1 MLQENMTQNRPRYF
15 TKSTEMPRKNTTD
28 LTEFSQSHRP
38 STVPRFALKT
48 QLLVNV
54 FLLEMFCSQVA
65 VAEPM
70 QTVNLQNS
78 PPVIELNRY
87 PNPLSSRNSSYDW
100 STIPNDKNQ
109 YLDIPDIGGGGV
121 GLINRNEEQQIGE
134 KVLREVRAKL
144 PVLQDAWLEDELS
157 QVFGEIYGQSN
168 LGAPIALVVIRD
180 EQINAFAVPG
190 GLFAINA
197 GLLTT
202 AKNMDEVAGV
212 MAHEI
217 AHVTQRHFS
226 RSKENFK
233 GQGLLTLAGILA
245 GIAVASQSP
254 DAGAAVMLG
263 SQAAML
269 DRQLS
274 YSREQEREADR
285 VGMQYMAIA
294 GYNPESMAD
303 FFETMH
309 RKTSQLSFLPDFW
322 LTHPLTTDRMSEAR
336 LRARQYQYKSNQYT
350 INHQGSHKN
359 TQQDLFEMMRWRVAV
374 LSGYVNLTQLKSMAT
389 RNHGAALALAH
400 YYIEQSQ
407 YADAKKILDNLSPSA
422 VEKTLYQLTWS
433 AWYVENKQY
442 QQALDAVLPLY
453 RVMPEHR
460 ALAMQVADI
469 YILQGQGDQAHQI
482 LNKLSQSNPRDVAV
496 WQALQRAETVRSKTA
511 INQEFQAI
519 NGLRYR
525 AEAQFWSGQEEN
537 AIKSMLHAERLAMQ
551 KNNESLQSRIT
562 VRLKAMQD
570 AHQLNL

>member
-1 MLQENMTQNRPRYF
+1 MCVNKIKVFDFKLFLKNSVQRKQFVLPSMLCLCISGACATASAQELTTGLTSPSDLFSTSINPAQPSIANQPSNQRIIQPNSYKYKPR
-15 TKSTEMPRKNTTD
+15 
-28 LTEFSQSHRP
+28 
-38 STVPRFALKT
+38 
-48 QLLVNV
+48 
-54 FLLEMFCSQVA
+54 
-65 VAEPM
+65 
-70 QTVNLQNS
+70 
-78 PPVIELNRY
+78 
-87 PNPLSSRNSSYDW
+87 
-100 STIPNDKNQ
+100 NQ
-109 YLDIPDIGGGGV
+109 YLDIPEIGSGV
-121 GLINRNEEQQIGE
+121 GLISRNQEQRIGE

-144 PVLQDAWLEDELS
+144 PVLQDAWLEDELNYIFS
-157 QVFGEIYGQSN
+157 GVYGQSG
-168 LGAPIALVVIRD
+168 LGAPIAFVVVRD

-197 GLLTT
+197 GLISS

-212 MAHEI
+212 MAHEV
-217 AHVTQRHFS
+217 AHVTQRHYS

-274 YSREQEREADR
+274 YSRDQEREADR

-309 RKTSQLSFLPDFW
+309 RKTAQLSFLPDFW
-322 LTHPLTTDRMSEAR
+322 LTHPLTADRMSEAR
-336 LRARQYQYKSNQYT
+336 LRARQYDYKSTNYT
-350 INHQGSHKN
+350 LNHKN
-359 TQQDLFEMMRWRVAV
+359 TQQVLFELMRWRVAV
-374 LSGYVNLTQLKSMAT
+374 LSGYVNLTQLKSMAS

-407 YADAKKILDNLSPSA
+407 YGDAKKLLESFTPNA

-433 AWYVENKQY
+433 DWYKANAQY

-460 ALAMQVADI
+460 ALAMQVAEI
-469 YILQGQGDQAHQI
+469 YILQGNGDQAHQI
-482 LNKLSQSNPRDVAV
+482 LNSLSQNNPRDAVV
-496 WQALQRAETVRSKTA
+496 WQALQRAENVRSKTV
-511 INQEFQAI
+511 INQEFHAI
-519 NGLRYR
+519 NSLRYR
-525 AEAQFWSGQEEN
+525 AEAQFWSGEEEN
-537 AIKSMLHAERLAMQ
+537 AIKSLLHAERLINE
-551 KNNESLQSRIT
+551 KNNVSLKAKIES
-562 VRLKAMQD
+562 RLKQMQD
-570 AHQLNL
+570 ARQLRI

>member
-1 MLQENMTQNRPRYF
+1 MSVAKVITVDFKVFSKKYFQNKCIVPLSILCLSISNVY
-15 TKSTEMPRKNTTD
+15 TSAYA
-28 LTEFSQSHRP
+28 QV
-38 STVPRFALKT
+38 STVSSLSSDGSNST
-48 QLLVNV
+48 QLPNDRI
-54 FLLEMFCSQVA
+54 
-65 VAEPM
+65 
-70 QTVNLQNS
+70 
-78 PPVIELNRY
+78 IELNRY
-87 PNPLSSRNSSYDW
+87 PNPMRSADSGYNWGVTPSESNL
-100 STIPNDKNQ
+100 KQKHQ
-109 YLDIPDIGGGGV
+109 YLDIPEIGSGV
-121 GLINRNEEQQIGE
+121 GLISRNEEQRIGE

-144 PVLQDAWLEDELS
+144 PVLQDAWLEDELNYIFS
-157 QVFGEIYGQSN
+157 GVYGQSG
-168 LGAPIALVVIRD
+168 LGAPIALVVVRD

-197 GLLTT
+197 GLISS

-212 MAHEI
+212 MAHEV
-217 AHVTQRHFS
+217 AHVTQRHYS

-274 YSREQEREADR
+274 YSRDQEREADR

-309 RKTSQLSFLPDFW
+309 RKTAQLSFLPDFW
-322 LTHPLTTDRMSEAR
+322 LTHPLTADRMSEAR
-336 LRARQYQYKSNQYT
+336 LRARQYDYKSTNYT
-350 INHQGSHKN
+350 LNHKN
-359 TQQDLFEMMRWRVAV
+359 TQQVLFELMRWRVAV
-374 LSGYVNLTQLKSMAT
+374 LSGYVNLTQLKSMAS

-407 YADAKKILDNLSPSA
+407 YGDAKKLLESFTPNA

-433 AWYVENKQY
+433 DWYKANVQY

-460 ALAMQVADI
+460 ALAMQVAEI
-469 YILQGQGDQAHQI
+469 YILQGNGDQAHQI
-482 LNKLSQSNPRDVAV
+482 LNSLSQNNPRDAVV
-496 WQALQRAETVRSKTA
+496 WQALQRAENVRSKTV

-519 NGLRYR
+519 NSLRYR
-525 AEAQFWSGQEEN
+525 AEAQFWSGEEEN
-537 AIKSMLHAERLAMQ
+537 AIKSLLHAERLIKEKDNVSLKA
-551 KNNESLQSRIT
+551 KIES
-562 VRLKAMQD
+562 RLKYMQD
-570 AHQLNL
+570 ARELRI

>member
-1 MLQENMTQNRPRYF
+1 MSVAKVITVDFKVFSKKYF
-15 TKSTEMPRKNTTD
+15 
-28 LTEFSQSHRP
+28 QSKCIVP
-38 STVPRFALKT
+38 LSILCLSISSVYTSAYAQVSTVSSLSSDGSNST
-48 QLLVNV
+48 QLPNDRI
-54 FLLEMFCSQVA
+54 
-65 VAEPM
+65 
-70 QTVNLQNS
+70 
-78 PPVIELNRY
+78 IELNRY
-87 PNPLSSRNSSYDW
+87 PNPMRSADSGYNLGVTPSESNV
-100 STIPNDKNQ
+100 KQKHQ
-109 YLDIPDIGGGGV
+109 YLDIPEIGSGV
-121 GLINRNEEQQIGE
+121 GLISRNEEQRIGE

-144 PVLQDAWLEDELS
+144 PVLQDAWLEDELNYIFS
-157 QVFGEIYGQSN
+157 GVYGQSG
-168 LGAPIALVVIRD
+168 LGAPIALVVVKD

-197 GLLTT
+197 GLISS

-212 MAHEI
+212 MAHEV
-217 AHVTQRHFS
+217 AHVTQRHYS

-303 FFETMH
+303 FFDTMH
-309 RKTSQLSFLPDFW
+309 RKTAQLSFLPDFW
-322 LTHPLTTDRMSEAR
+322 LTHPLTADRMSEAR
-336 LRARQYQYKSNQYT
+336 LRARQYDYQSTNYT
-350 INHQGSHKN
+350 LNHKN
-359 TQQDLFEMMRWRVAV
+359 TQQVLFELMRWRVAV
-374 LSGYVNLTQLKSMAT
+374 LSGYVNLTQLKSMAS

-407 YADAKKILDNLSPSA
+407 YDDAKKLLESFTPNA

-433 AWYVENKQY
+433 NWYKTNVQY

-460 ALAMQVADI
+460 ALAMQVAEI
-469 YILQGQGDQAHQI
+469 YILQGNGDQAHQI
-482 LNKLSQSNPRDVAV
+482 LNRLSQSNPRDVAV
-496 WQALQRAETVRSKTA
+496 WQALQRAENVRSKTA
-511 INQEFQAI
+511 INQEFLTI
-519 NGLRYR
+519 NSLRYR
-525 AEAQFWSGQEEN
+525 AEAQFWAGEEEN
-537 AIKSMLHAERLAMQ
+537 AIKSLLHAERLIKEKDNVSLKA
-551 KNNESLQSRIT
+551 KIES
-562 VRLKAMQD
+562 RLKYMQD
-570 AHQLNL
+570 ARELRI